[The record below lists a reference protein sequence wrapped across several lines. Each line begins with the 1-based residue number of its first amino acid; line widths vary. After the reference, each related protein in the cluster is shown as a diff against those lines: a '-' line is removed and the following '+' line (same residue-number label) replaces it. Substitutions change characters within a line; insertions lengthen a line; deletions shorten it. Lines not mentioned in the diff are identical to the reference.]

1 MLKDKEK
8 LFEFIRFCFV
18 GTIAAGIH
26 YGIYYLL
33 QVYINVNVAYTTG
46 YLISLVCNFF
56 LTAYLTFHSAPSI
69 KKVIGFGGSHLVNY
83 LIHMFLFNFFL
94 YIGISRILLLYWYWQ
109 LQFRL
114 IFCYFAGCLSTKR
127 KNVPKILKK
136 NEFPFNVRRE
146 EDEEQF

>member
-33 QVYINVNVAYTTG
+33 QAYINVNVAYTTG

-94 YIGISRILLLYWYWQ
+94 YIGISRILAPILVLAVAVPINFLLLRWV
-109 LQFRL
+109 F
-114 IFCYFAGCLSTKR
+114 KH
-127 KNVPKILKK
+127 KK
-136 NEFPFNVRRE
+136 KECAENFEGK
-146 EDEEQF
+146 

>member
-33 QVYINVNVAYTTG
+33 QAYINV
-46 YLISLVCNFF
+46 F

-94 YIGISRILLLYWYWQ
+94 YIGISRILAPILVLAVAVPINFLLLRWV
-109 LQFRL
+109 F
-114 IFCYFAGCLSTKR
+114 KH
-127 KNVPKILKK
+127 KK
-136 NEFPFNVRRE
+136 KECAENFE
-146 EDEEQF
+146 EK

>member
-56 LTAYLTFHSAPSI
+56 LTTYLTFHSAPSI

-94 YIGISRILLLYWYWQ
+94 YIGISRILAPILVLAVAVPINFLLLRWV
-109 LQFRL
+109 F
-114 IFCYFAGCLSTKR
+114 KH
-127 KNVPKILKK
+127 KK
-136 NEFPFNVRRE
+136 KECAENFE
-146 EDEEQF
+146 EK

>member
-46 YLISLVCNFF
+46 YLISLV
-56 LTAYLTFHSAPSI
+56 
-69 KKVIGFGGSHLVNY
+69 
-83 LIHMFLFNFFL
+83 FNFFL
-94 YIGISRILLLYWYWQ
+94 YIGISRILAPILVLAVAVPINFLLLRWV
-109 LQFRL
+109 F
-114 IFCYFAGCLSTKR
+114 KH
-127 KNVPKILKK
+127 KK
-136 NEFPFNVRRE
+136 KECAENFE
-146 EDEEQF
+146 EK

>member
-1 MLKDKEK
+1 MFRWNDCCRNSLRD
-8 LFEFIRFCFV
+8 
-18 GTIAAGIH
+18 
-26 YGIYYLL
+26 YLL

-94 YIGISRILLLYWYWQ
+94 YIGISRILAPILVLAVAVPINFLLLRWV
-109 LQFRL
+109 F
-114 IFCYFAGCLSTKR
+114 KH
-127 KNVPKILKK
+127 KK
-136 NEFPFNVRRE
+136 KECAENFE
-146 EDEEQF
+146 EK